1 MKIDNIK
8 AALSVRVSSL
18 NIMPQNITPKVTTP
32 IVPKPQPNPVAQVSD
47 TKVAP
52 AGKNTPVK
60 EQTPPPETVPAT
72 ARKSSKKADDIEV
85 IVSKFLRP
93 GVDYDLI
100 PNCGRKPSLLKAGA
114 EHLAQIFNFRTTSE
128 VIHRVIDLDKNFFL
142 YEIATTVY
150 NSNGDIVA
158 VGLGSCN
165 TLERKFIKQ
174 GVSMSLNTVLKM
186 ARKRSYVDAILS
198 ATSASRIFTQDIEEL
213 VANSYA
219 DDADK

>member
-8 AALSVRVSSL
+8 AALSARVSAL
-18 NIMPQNITPKVTTP
+18 NITPFAP
-32 IVPKPQPNPVAQVSD
+32 NPQPTPVAQVSD

-52 AGKNTPVK
+52 TVKPTPIK
-60 EQTPPPETVPAT
+60 DSTTPSETVPAT
-72 ARKSSKKADDIEV
+72 ARKSSKKTEDIEV
-85 IVSKFLRP
+85 IVSKFLRQ

-128 VIHRVIDLDKNFFL
+128 VINRVIDLDKNLIL
-142 YEIATTVY
+142 YEVATTVY
-150 NSNGDIVA
+150 NSNGDTVA

-174 GVSMSLNTVLKM
+174 GVAMSLNTVLKM

-213 VANSYA
+213 VANSSA
-219 DDADK
+219 DDNSDK

>member
-8 AALSVRVSSL
+8 TALSARVSSL
-18 NIMPQNITPKVTTP
+18 NITPIAPKVTAP
-32 IVPKPQPNPVAQVSD
+32 IVPKPQPTPVAQVFD

-52 AGKNTPVK
+52 TGKNIPVK
-60 EQTPPPETVPAT
+60 EQTPQTVTIPGT

-128 VIHRVIDLDKNFFL
+128 VIHRVVDLDKNFFL
-142 YEIATTVY
+142 YEVATTVY
-150 NSNGDIVA
+150 NSNNDIVA

-174 GVSMSLNTVLKM
+174 GVAMSLNTVLKM
-186 ARKRSYVDAILS
+186 ARKRSYVDSILS

-213 VANSYA
+213 VANSST
-219 DDADK
+219 DDTTDK